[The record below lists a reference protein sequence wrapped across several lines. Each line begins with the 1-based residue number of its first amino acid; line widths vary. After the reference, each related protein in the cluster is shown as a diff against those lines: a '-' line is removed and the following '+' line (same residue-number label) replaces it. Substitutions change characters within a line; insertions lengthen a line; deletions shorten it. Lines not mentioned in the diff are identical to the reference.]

1 MSETQSIGLQ
11 LLDPRNERARP
22 AIDAIVAAIPGAE
35 ATEPDPADG
44 TFEIRVQADSYDAAL
59 RQVFDAVGAAGAD
72 DHVVFTEHPDIA
84 HHWEHGDE
92 TPA

>member
-11 LLDPRNERARP
+11 LQDPRNPRGRQ
-22 AIDAIVAAIPGAE
+22 AIDDVVAAVGGAE
-35 ATEPDPADG
+35 ATEPDPEDG

-59 RQVFDAVGAAGAD
+59 RQVFDAVGTAGAD
-72 DHVVFTEHPDIA
+72 DHLVFTEHPDIA

>member
-11 LLDPRNERARP
+11 LQDRTERARQ
-22 AIDAIVAAIPGAE
+22 AIDDIVAALPGAE
-35 ATEPDPADG
+35 ATGPDPDG
-44 TFEIRVQADSYDAAL
+44 SVEIHVTADSYDDAL
-59 RQVFDAVGAAGAD
+59 KQVFDAVAAAGAD

>member
-11 LLDPRNERARP
+11 LQDRTPRARA
-22 AIDAIVAAIPGAE
+22 AIDDIVASLAGAE
-35 ATEPDPADG
+35 ATEPDHDG
-44 TFEIRVQADSYDAAL
+44 SFEIRVPAGSYDEAL

-72 DHVVFTEHPDIA
+72 DHVVFLEHPDIA